1 MTKFVY
7 VSNEYRL
14 AWEHYVNYNIAQ
26 NDNALFVAETSG
38 WEKFSNKFVEEF
50 CFQKL
55 EEVQL
60 LEKYTRPKSWFLN
73 DKHGEEQYLFNMS
86 QKYYSEVKYQFTDG
100 LSTFSDLCMERAI
113 EMRDM
118 GKEID
123 LFYSGGIDSVAMFLA
138 LREVCP
144 KDQIHIIMGSNSSIE
159 EYPKLYEESIKD
171 FPHVTMGDGDL
182 FGLARIDENL
192 FTTGCEAD
200 MLYGA
205 DGYTLITIYA
215 QADPNNHLGYHIDRS
230 KAGNLSD
237 PSNREWNDKRWYEK
251 HRRLYLTQSWR
262 FLRNLHVDHVDM
274 NNYQPFFYHENFER
288 HAINMHMNGEMVYYT
303 PSPLEEH
310 KKQYLKA
317 KMMIRDFIYE
327 KTIDRDYA
335 YGAPK
340 TITYPNVQ
348 KQLLSPLPPDYTVL
362 AVTEDGTVVNRNNIM
377 EFMGRDCLTI

>member
-205 DGYTLITIYA
+205 DGYT
-215 QADPNNHLGYHIDRS
+215 
-230 KAGNLSD
+230 
-237 PSNREWNDKRWYEK
+237 
-251 HRRLYLTQSWR
+251 
-262 FLRNLHVDHVDM
+262 
-274 NNYQPFFYHENFER
+274 
-288 HAINMHMNGEMVYYT
+288 
-303 PSPLEEH
+303 
-310 KKQYLKA
+310 
-317 KMMIRDFIYE
+317 
-327 KTIDRDYA
+327 
-335 YGAPK
+335 
-340 TITYPNVQ
+340 
-348 KQLLSPLPPDYTVL
+348 
-362 AVTEDGTVVNRNNIM
+362 
-377 EFMGRDCLTI
+377 